1 MGAPPVGHAIT
12 RRTGG
17 GPGEPPGEPW
27 PGGPLDRGVLVD
39 ENRERELGLDRRE
52 TG

>member
-17 GPGEPPGEPW
+17 GPGELTGEPW
-27 PGGPLDRGVLVD
+27 PGGPHNRGPPFD